1 MGLIVETAR
10 VPMRDGTVLTADVL
24 RPDRGGPLP
33 VLLSRTPYG
42 RAHSRQ
48 VEDVVGMARAGW
60 AVVVQD
66 VRGRGESGGVFEPFH
81 QEIADGADTVRWC
94 ARQPWSDGKVAMF
107 GASYRA
113 ATQWLAARAGPPGL
127 VAISPSVSPAGFAEG
142 WTFEGGVPVLGFTRA
157 WALGLAA
164 SGSAPDEKAARRA
177 AELRDLPPEPIA
189 EEPWGE
195 IFPPA
200 RNWGTSPK
208 QKYWANIA
216 GGGTAP
222 PVAGFHVA
230 GWHDVFCEG
239 ALAAFRAAR
248 HSGKP
253 QRLVVGPWT
262 HGDVGGRVAGELD
275 QGVNAEGARVGLAEE
290 RLRWLRA
297 ALKPEAAD
305 LGVTVSVFEMG
316 ADRWLELPD
325 WPPAETETEA
335 GRRTLRLGADGVL
348 SEVPQGTATAG
359 LGPRTGPRT
368 VAHDPHDPAPSLGGR
383 LFGVWPRPGPADQAE
398 VERRPDVLTYTS
410 APLAAELDVVG
421 TVRARLRVRAS
432 TAVADVVLRL
442 CDVYPDGRSYPVAE
456 HGHRLFSAPDR
467 DQDLALDVGSTA
479 WRVRP
484 GHRIRLCVAPA
495 SWPRLAA
502 LPDRYTL
509 TVIHAPD
516 APSWLELPTFRR

>member
-66 VRGRGESGGVFEPFH
+66 VRGRGASGGVFEPFH

-94 ARQPWSDGKVAMF
+94 ARQPWSDGRVAMF

-127 VAISPSVSPAGFAEG
+127 VAIAPYVSSAGFAEG

-177 AELRDLPPEPIA
+177 AELRDLAPEPTA
-189 EEPWGE
+189 REPWDE

-200 RNWGTSPK
+200 GNWGTSPK
-208 QKYWANIA
+208 QKYWTAVA
-216 GGGTAP
+216 GGGPAP

-248 HSGKP
+248 QSGKP

-262 HGDVGGRVAGELD
+262 HGDVGGRVAGEVD
-275 QGVNAEGARVGLAEE
+275 QGVNAARAGLPDE
-290 RLRWLRA
+290 RLRWLGA
-297 ALKPEAAD
+297 ALRPEAAD

-325 WPPAETETEA
+325 WPPPETETEA
-335 GRRTLRLGADGVL
+335 GRRTVRLGADGIL
-348 SEVPQGTATAG
+348 SEASQGTATS
-359 LGPRTGPRT
+359 GPRT
-368 VAHDPHDPAPSLGGR
+368 VEHDPYDPAPSLGGR
-383 LFGVWPRPGPADQAE
+383 LFGVWPRPGPAEQAE

-410 APLAAELDVVG
+410 EPMAADLHVVG
-421 TVRARLRVRAS
+421 AIRAGLRLRAS
-432 TAVADVVLRL
+432 SAVADVVLRL

-456 HGHRLFSAPDR
+456 HGHRLFGPPGR
-467 DQDLALDVGSTA
+467 DQDLVLDVGSTA

-484 GHRIRLCVAPA
+484 GHRIRLTVAPA

-509 TVIHAPD
+509 TVVHAPD
-516 APSWLELPTFRR
+516 ALSWLELPTFGR